1 MSEHQFVTVPRSRSA
16 GTERQEVAE
25 AASAT
30 CKTRH
35 PTALPTAG
43 QSIHTQR
50 RARRSEGSAFCRQ
63 SEAGIPTT
71 STRGK
76 HASGFRLRMP

>member
-1 MSEHQFVTVPRSRSA
+1 MSEHQLVTMPRSRSA
-16 GTERQEVAE
+16 GTERREVAE

-30 CKTRH
+30 CKTRP
-35 PTALPTAG
+35 PTALPTVG

-50 RARRSEGSAFCRQ
+50 WAPRSEGTAFCRQ

-71 STRGK
+71 IHRENALLTS
-76 HASGFRLRMP
+76 A